1 MGNGIVNSFL
11 VLLGESSKI
20 AQISLF
26 FSVNAIVLFVLRLL
40 VGKVIDRA
48 NLLFIVNLSLLAG
61 AGSMILIGK
70 SGILVPILIAAAIK
84 AFGNVGGQISLQSA
98 CVKRVDAA
106 RIGVATST
114 YYIGADIGQGL
125 GPIWGGK
132 VAEQFGYEGVFFCM
146 AGFFLLGVICFT
158 AYQLHLNRKT
168 ASETV
173 IQ

>member
-40 VGKVIDRA
+40 VGKVIDRPICC
-48 NLLFIVNLSLLAG
+48 LLIIFRCLPVQAPC
-61 AGSMILIGK
+61 LIGK

-125 GPIWGGK
+125 DRSG
-132 VAEQFGYEGVFFCM
+132 AEKSR
-146 AGFFLLGVICFT
+146 AI
-158 AYQLHLNRKT
+158 R
-168 ASETV
+168 
-173 IQ
+173 I

>member
-1 MGNGIVNSFL
+1 
-11 VLLGESSKI
+11 
-20 AQISLF
+20 
-26 FSVNAIVLFVLRLL
+26 
-40 VGKVIDRA
+40 
-48 NLLFIVNLSLLAG
+48 
-61 AGSMILIGK
+61 MILIGK

-114 YYIGADIGQGL
+114 YYIGADIGQGTWTDL
-125 GPIWGGK
+125 GAEK

-158 AYQLHLNRKT
+158 AYQLHLNQKT